1 MNKAV
6 KTRQVLD
13 HWGLKPKPMTLFLMG
28 CTDVKSQAP
37 LLPSALHSLGTYLS
51 MAQLPTTNLH
61 FRAPVPG
68 NQCLFLSPPLK
79 ISVAVSLEPLSS
91 LPPHSSFTHLVGL
104 KHGLVL
110 VLSEF
115 LYLLV

>member
-13 HWGLKPKPMTLFLMG
+13 HWGLKPKPMTLFLTG
-28 CTDVKSQAP
+28 CTDVKSQVP

-51 MAQLPTTNLH
+51 MAQLPTTNPH

-68 NQCLFLSPPLK
+68 NQCLFLSPLLK
-79 ISVAVSLEPLSS
+79 ISVAVSLEPL
-91 LPPHSSFTHLVGL
+91 PPHSSFSHLVGL

-110 VLSEF
+110 VLSEL
-115 LYLLV
+115 LYILV